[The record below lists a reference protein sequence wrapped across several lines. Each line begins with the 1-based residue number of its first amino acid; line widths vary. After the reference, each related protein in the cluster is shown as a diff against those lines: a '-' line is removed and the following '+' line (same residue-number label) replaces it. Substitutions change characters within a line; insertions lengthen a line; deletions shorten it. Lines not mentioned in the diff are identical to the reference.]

1 MKKTTM
7 ADLTLI
13 ISTLMLALIA
23 GLFYSYSCSVNPGLK
38 QLGDSEYIAAM
49 QSINRAILNPM
60 FFFSFM
66 GTLLFLPVSLFF
78 NFTAWDSPKFLL
90 LLAAFILY
98 ACGTFGVTI
107 FGNVPLNDALDA
119 FVLKNASAEEIS
131 LARKNFE
138 IPWNNLHSIRT
149 IASVISL
156 LLVIVSLTI
165 QSKTAE
171 LITP

>member
-13 ISTLMLALIA
+13 ISTMMLALIA
-23 GLFYSYSCSVNPGLK
+23 GLFYSYSCSVNPGLN

-49 QSINRAILNPM
+49 QAINKAILNPL
-60 FFFSFM
+60 FFLSFM

-90 LLAAFILY
+90 LLSAFILY

-107 FGNVPLNDALDA
+107 FGNVPLNDALAA
-119 FVLKNASAEEIS
+119 FPLKNSSIEEIS

-156 LLVIVSLTI
+156 LLVIISLTI
-165 QSKTAE
+165 QSKTTE